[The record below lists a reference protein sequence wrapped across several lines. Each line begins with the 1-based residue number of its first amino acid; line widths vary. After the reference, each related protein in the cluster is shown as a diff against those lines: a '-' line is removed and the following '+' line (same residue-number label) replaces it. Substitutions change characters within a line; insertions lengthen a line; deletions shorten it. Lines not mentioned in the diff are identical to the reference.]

1 MLYDFTKVIRDPVS
15 YSKLSDSIL
24 FEIEMST
31 DPRLRKAKEIIKR
44 IKRREI
50 YLFAGEKVIPNNL
63 SKNVFTEK
71 DVIKCSS

>member
-1 MLYDFTKVIRDPVS
+1 
-15 YSKLSDSIL
+15 
-24 FEIEMST
+24 MST